1 MPELPSFNRSRQWR
15 ALAQRQAHASAGQ
28 SGPPDG
34 AAGFVAELPPPDAA
48 AIAQRLDAMADTPP
62 PEIGDRAA
70 YRDAVRTI
78 RDHGTLKRRPFVRF
92 FACQEDLSHEPPDT
106 PLPAAVATGE
116 EPFLIIGAM
125 AGG

>member
-1 MPELPSFNRSRQWR
+1 
-15 ALAQRQAHASAGQ
+15 LAQRQAHASAGQ

-78 RDHGTLKRRPFVRF
+78 RDHGT
-92 FACQEDLSHEPPDT
+92 
-106 PLPAAVATGE
+106 AAVGR
-116 EPFLIIGAM
+116 LIASPSRSPRM
-125 AGG
+125 TAWRWRR